1 MSFSSTLKDLPMK
14 IADMLESTINEMADT
29 VRRHAQAVVSVI
41 EGQIQELDVAKADIV
56 EMADKAQAERLQRLE
71 AFLGL
76 HRSYY
81 DAENNSERI
90 VVEGRLAALESQSR
104 ALRALADK
112 ILAGEPVLP
121 LAPQLPV
128 ELAVNMA
135 AIIDPPN
142 VPTVNERAAA
152 QDDSA
157 LDDENQQAAAVAKE
171 SENGTA
177 EKGT

>member
-1 MSFSSTLKDLPMK
+1 MK

-56 EMADKAQAERLQRLE
+56 EMADKAQAERLQRCE

-90 VVEGRLAALESQSR
+90 VVEGRLSALESQSR

-121 LAPQLPV
+121 LAPTLPAV
-128 ELAVNMA
+128 VAVNMA
-135 AIIDPPN
+135 AITDPVKLPSGSELPAAAN
-142 VPTVNERAAA
+142 DSELDANQDAARAAE
-152 QDDSA
+152 DSE
-157 LDDENQQAAAVAKE
+157 DGE
-171 SENGTA
+171 A